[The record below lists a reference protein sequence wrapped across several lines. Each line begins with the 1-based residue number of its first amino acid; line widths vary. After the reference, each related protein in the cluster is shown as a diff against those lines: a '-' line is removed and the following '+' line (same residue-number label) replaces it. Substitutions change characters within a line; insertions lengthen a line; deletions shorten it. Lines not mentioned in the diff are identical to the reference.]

1 MKANPPQP
9 PFKKGGDYLGFLADV
24 FHRLLLK
31 KSGAFS
37 PPFLKGGGGD
47 LLFIAHPNA
56 QQKTAPASATTT
68 VFSLNQSVLD
78 ALG

>member
-1 MKANPPQP
+1 
-9 PFKKGGDYLGFLADV
+9 LGFLADV

-47 LLFIAHPNA
+47 LLFIAPPNA
-56 QQKTAPASATTT
+56 RQKTAP
-68 VFSLNQSVLD
+68 VFPQGRSFRL
-78 ALG
+78 

>member
-1 MKANPPQP
+1 
-9 PFKKGGDYLGFLADV
+9 V

-47 LLFIAHPNA
+47 LLFIAPPNA
-56 QQKTAPASATTT
+56 HKKTPQRCHKDGLSK
-68 VFSLNQSVLD
+68 
-78 ALG
+78 